1 VSAYASPTLAV
12 GRAWGFALNL
22 YALRSPRNWGIG
34 DFTDLATVVAHAE
47 ALGADLVGVG
57 PLHAL
62 HYLEPEA
69 ASPYSPT
76 SRSFLNPIYL
86 DVERVPEFH
95 SAAPAAAALRKRVA
109 SPAFGALLA
118 SLRTSTLVEYARVA
132 RAKWSALEVCY
143 DVLRAGDD
151 PSRIGA
157 FRTFVARGGER
168 LERFAVHQALG
179 ERFARELGGSRHWQ
193 QWPEAFRNAGSGEVR
208 TWAARARRRVEYY
221 KYAQWLAEEQLAAVA
236 RDAST
241 LSIGLYL
248 DVAVGVAADAAD
260 VWADPS
266 AYDLDAHVGAPP
278 DPLGPAGQDWG
289 LPPPRPAAMLRDGGA
304 DFSAML
310 ARNMAHAGAIRL
322 DHVMALRRL
331 FAIPRGA
338 HASEGRYVEYPFEAL
353 LALVSARSRDARCVV
368 VGEDLGTVPE
378 GFRPRLEREGL
389 LSYRLLP
396 FQRDADGAFLGPGRY
411 PTLALATASTHDL
424 PTLAG
429 WVLGRDVAI
438 RERLGIFSAEQAE
451 RARSERARDVTA
463 LGDAFIRAG
472 VLAQAERAAAFDAIV
487 KVERDASAIAPLARA
502 TYGYLARSAA
512 KLVVV
517 QLDDVVGEVEQ
528 INLPGTNAEYANW
541 RRKQRATIDETF
553 DRPDIVALAVDVAA
567 AVKGQPS

>member
-1 VSAYASPTLAV
+1 MSAYVPPALAA
-12 GRAWGFALNL
+12 GRAWGFGLNL
-22 YALRSPRNWGIG
+22 YALRSPRNWGVG
-34 DFTDLATVVAHAE
+34 DFTDLAAVVARAG

-86 DVERVPEFH
+86 DVECVPEFR
-95 SAAPAAAALRKRVA
+95 SDTPAAAALRDRVA
-109 SPAFGALLA
+109 SPAFCALLA
-118 SLRTSTLVEYARVA
+118 ALRASAHVEYTRVA

-143 DVLRAGDD
+143 DVLRAGGD
-151 PSRIGA
+151 PARTET
-157 FRTFVARGGER
+157 FRAYVADGGER
-168 LERFAVHQALG
+168 LERFAAHQALA
-179 ERFARELGGSRHWQ
+179 ERFAREPGGSRHWQ
-193 QWPEAFRNAGSGEVR
+193 QWPPAYRDAGSEEVR
-208 TWAARARRRVEYY
+208 TWAARARKRVEYY
-221 KYAQWLAEEQLAAVA
+221 KYLQWLAEDQLAAVA
-236 RDAST
+236 RDASA
-241 LSIGLYL
+241 LAIGLYL

-260 VWADPS
+260 VWADPG
-266 AYDLDAHVGAPP
+266 AYDLASHVGAPP

-289 LPPPRPAAMLRDGGA
+289 LPPPRPKAMLRDGGA
-304 DFSAML
+304 GFSAML
-310 ARNMAHAGAIRL
+310 AHNMAHAGALRL

-331 FAIPRGA
+331 FTIPRGA
-338 HASEGRYVEYPFEAL
+338 RASEGRYVDYPFEEL
-353 LALVSARSRDARCVV
+353 LAVVSARSRDARCVV

-396 FQRDADGAFLGPGRY
+396 FQRDAEGAFLPPDRY
-411 PTLALATASTHDL
+411 PVLALATASTHDL

-438 RERLGIFSAEQAE
+438 RERLGIFSADEAE
-451 RARSERARDVTA
+451 RARVERTRDVTA
-463 LGDAFIRAG
+463 LGDALVRAG
-472 VLAQAERAAAFDAIV
+472 VLAGAERDAAFETVAA
-487 KVERDASAIAPLARA
+487 VERDATAIAPLARA

-517 QLDDVVGEVEQ
+517 ALDDAVGEVEQ

-541 RRKQRATIDETF
+541 RRKQRATIDEIF
-553 DRPDIVALAVDVAA
+553 DRPDIVALARDVSV
-567 AVKGQPS
+567 AVRGQA